1 MEVFDDSLKDLL
13 EAHLALARSGLK
25 YDLDGTRNGVAF
37 FQNPSAIKLKLAMQ
51 GDDGTAA
58 DAVDV
63 IQKFASKCEDAE
75 LKDD

>member
-1 MEVFDDSLKDLL
+1 MELLDDSLKDLL

-25 YDLDGTRNGVAF
+25 YDLDSTRNGVAF

-51 GDDGTAA
+51 GDDGTVA

>member
-1 MEVFDDSLKDLL
+1 MELLDDSLKDLL
-13 EAHLALARSGLK
+13 EAHFALARSGLK
-25 YDLDGTRNGVAF
+25 YDLDGTRDGVAF

-63 IQKFASKCEDAE
+63 IQKFASKCEGVE
-75 LKDD
+75 LNDE

>member
-1 MEVFDDSLKDLL
+1 MEVFDDSLKELL
-13 EAHLALARSGLK
+13 EAYLALERSGLK
-25 YDLDGTRNGVAF
+25 YDLDSTRNGVAC
-37 FQNPSAIKLKLAMQ
+37 FQNPSAIKLKLAIQ
-51 GDDGTAA
+51 GDDGTVA

>member
-1 MEVFDDSLKDLL
+1 MELLDDSLKDLL

-25 YDLDGTRNGVAF
+25 YDLDGTRDGVAF

-63 IQKFASKCEDAE
+63 IQKYASKCEDAE
-75 LKDD
+75 LKDE

>member
-1 MEVFDDSLKDLL
+1 MEVFDDSLKELL
-13 EAHLALARSGLK
+13 EAYLALERSGLK
-25 YDLDGTRNGVAF
+25 YDLDSTRNGVAC

-51 GDDGTAA
+51 GDDGTVA

>member
-1 MEVFDDSLKDLL
+1 MELLDDSLKDLL

-25 YDLDGTRNGVAF
+25 YDLDGTQNGVAF

>member
-1 MEVFDDSLKDLL
+1 MELLDDSLKDLL

>member
-1 MEVFDDSLKDLL
+1 MEVFDDSLKELL
-13 EAHLALARSGLK
+13 EAHLALVRSGLK
-25 YDLDGTRNGVAF
+25 YDLDSTRNGVAS

-63 IQKFASKCEDAE
+63 IQKFASKCEGVE
-75 LKDD
+75 LKDE

>member
-1 MEVFDDSLKDLL
+1 MELLDDSLKDLL

-25 YDLDGTRNGVAF
+25 YDLDGTRDGVAF

-51 GDDGTAA
+51 GDDGTVA